1 MSSHS
6 TKSPLRFYFFAAA
19 LWFSA
24 APAFGQ
30 QFMELPPLSVVG
42 NMNCCAPNPGSAVT
56 MPQLLGQLSANGL
69 QLDQMTRVGDAPYSI
84 LPSDRVVSTLGPLST
99 SRTWMLPAAANTTAG
114 HTIVVVDLA
123 GGITGSNTLV
133 IARSGSDTING
144 LPSVTINVVYGAYY
158 LVSDGSRAWN
168 AQALSGISVTPGG
181 GLTSSVSAACLQSSI
196 TGFGT
201 LSAAECVNPQ
211 TGTSYAIQ
219 DGDRA
224 KLITASNSAA
234 QAYSIAQAGAAS
246 AFQAGWHV
254 DIRNISANAAG
265 IVTVTPATSTINGAA
280 TLQIYPGQ
288 SVRIISDGTN
298 YQTAFK
304 PSLPALT
311 NSVASNVSLSNAS
324 NYFDGPSVAQGNS
337 GTWMA
342 SGNVTITDGGVTNG
356 VCKLW
361 DGTTVIDSSGGQV
374 PAASGAV
381 NIHLSGY
388 LASPANNIKISC
400 KWTSTTAVIAANF
413 TGSAKDSTISAYQIQ

>member
-6 TKSPLRFYFFAAA
+6 TKSPLRFYLAA
-19 LWFSA
+19 LLWISA

-30 QFMELPPLSVVG
+30 QYMELPPLSIVG

-56 MPQLLGQLSANGL
+56 MPQLLAQLSANGL
-69 QLDQMTRVGDAPYSI
+69 QLDQMSKIGDAPYSI
-84 LPSDRVVSTLGPLST
+84 LPSDRVVGTGAPFST
-99 SRTWMLPAAANTTAG
+99 SRTWTLPAAANTTAG
-114 HTIVVVDLA
+114 HTILVVDVA
-123 GGITGSNTLV
+123 GGISGSNTLV

-181 GLTSSVSAACLQSSI
+181 GLTSSVSAACLQSPI

-201 LSAAECVNPQ
+201 LSSAKCLNAQ
-211 TGTSYAIQ
+211 TGTSYAIA
-219 DGDRA
+219 DSDRA
-224 KLITASNSAA
+224 KLITASNAGSL
-234 QAYSIAQAGAAS
+234 AYSIAQAGAAS
-246 AFQAGWHV
+246 AFQSGWYV
-254 DIRNISANAAG
+254 DIKNISTNPAG
-265 IVTVTPATSTINGAA
+265 IITVTPATSTVNGAA

-288 SVRIISDGTN
+288 SIRIVSDGTN
-298 YQTAFK
+298 YLTAFQ

-311 NSVASNVSLSNAS
+311 NSVASNVAMNITT
-324 NYFDGPSVAQGNS
+324 NYFDGPSVAQGTN
-337 GTWMA
+337 GTWMV
-342 SGNVTITDGGVTNG
+342 SGNVTITDGGTTGG
-356 VCKLW
+356 VCKLH

-413 TGSAKDSTISAYQIQ
+413 TGSAKDGTLSVMRIQ